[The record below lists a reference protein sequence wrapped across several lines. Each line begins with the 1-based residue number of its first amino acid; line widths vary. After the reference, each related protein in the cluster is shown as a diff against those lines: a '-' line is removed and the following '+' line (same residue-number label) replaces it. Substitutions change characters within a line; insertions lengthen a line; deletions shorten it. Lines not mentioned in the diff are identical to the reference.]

1 MNPTPCAGYSII
13 AMSRFLAVLA
23 FSAGAAMPAVA
34 QVTTLDEG
42 VFVISRNGA
51 AVGRESFS
59 IKSSPGGMGGP
70 VVQARATVSYDD
82 RRLTPVLKA
91 DSIGSPTE
99 YQLEVRAGANA
110 SEVLKGVIRR
120 GRFSATMQTPRGEN
134 LKEYVV
140 SEGALVLDE
149 DVFHQYYFLARGN
162 RTGEVP
168 VVVPHRNVQVVMR
181 IENRGNATV
190 TVGGQSLPARALVL
204 VDPAGGNR
212 EIWVDAQGRVLKVAI
227 PSRGI
232 LAVREEPP
240 R

>member
-1 MNPTPCAGYSII
+1 MT
-13 AMSRFLAVLA
+13 AMTRYLAVLA
-23 FSAGAAMPAVA
+23 LSAGAALPAFA

-42 VFVISRNGA
+42 TFTISRNGTP
-51 AVGRESFS
+51 VGRESFT
-59 IKSSPGGMGGP
+59 IRSSPGGMGGP

-162 RTGEVP
+162 RTGAVP
-168 VVVPHRNVQVVMR
+168 VVVPHKNVQVMMR
-181 IENRGNATV
+181 IEDRGPATV
-190 TVGGQSLPARALVL
+190 SIGGQPVAGRALVL
-204 VDPAGGNR
+204 VEPAGASR
-212 EIWVDAQGRVLKVAI
+212 EIWVDSAGRVLKVAI
-227 PSRGI
+227 PARGL
-232 LAVREEPP
+232 LALRDEPP

>member
-1 MNPTPCAGYSII
+1 MNPTTAEGYSII
-13 AMSRFLAVLA
+13 AMSRYLAVLA
-23 FSAGAAMPAVA
+23 FSAGTALPAFA

-42 VFVISRNGA
+42 VFAISRNGTP
-51 AVGRESFS
+51 VGRESFS

-162 RTGEVP
+162 RTGDVP

-181 IENRGNATV
+181 IEERGTTSV
-190 TVGGQSLPARALVL
+190 TVGGQAITARALAL
-204 VDPAGGNR
+204 VDPSGGTR
-212 EIWVDAQGRVLKVAI
+212 EIWVDSRGRVLKVSI

-232 LAVREEPP
+232 LALREEPP

>member
-1 MNPTPCAGYSII
+1 MIRY
-13 AMSRFLAVLA
+13 LAVLA
-23 FSAGAAMPAVA
+23 LSAGAALPAVA

-42 VFVISRNGA
+42 TFTISRNGTP
-51 AVGRESFS
+51 VGRESFS

-110 SEVLKGVIRR
+110 EVLKGVIRR

-149 DVFHQYYFLARGN
+149 DVFHQYYFLARGI
-162 RTGEVP
+162 RTGAVP

-181 IENRGNATV
+181 IEDRGPATV
-190 TVGGQSLPARALVL
+190 SIGGQSIAGRALVL
-204 VDPAGGNR
+204 VEPAGASR
-212 EIWVDAQGRVLKVAI
+212 EIWVDSQGRVLKVAI
-227 PSRGI
+227 PSRGL
-232 LAVREEPP
+232 LALRDEPP

>member
-1 MNPTPCAGYSII
+1 
-13 AMSRFLAVLA
+13 MSRYLAVLA
-23 FSAGAAMPAVA
+23 FSAGTALPAFA

-42 VFVISRNGA
+42 VFAISRNGT

-82 RRLTPVLKA
+82 RRLTPVLRA

-162 RTGEVP
+162 RRGDVP

-181 IENRGNATV
+181 IEERGAASV
-190 TVGGQSLPARALVL
+190 TVGGQAIPARALAL
-204 VDPAGGNR
+204 IDPSGATR
-212 EIWVDAQGRVLKVAI
+212 EIWVDSQGRVLKVSI

-232 LAVREEPP
+232 LALREEPP

>member
-1 MNPTPCAGYSII
+1 MIRY
-13 AMSRFLAVLA
+13 LAAAAL
-23 FSAGAAMPAVA
+23 SATVALPLGA
-34 QVTTLDEG
+34 QVVTLDEG
-42 VFVISRNGA
+42 TFTISRNGTP
-51 AVGRESFS
+51 VGRESFT
-59 IKSSPGGMGGP
+59 IRSSQGGTAGA

-82 RRLTPVLKA
+82 RRLTPVLKS
-91 DSIGSPTE
+91 DSVGSPTE

-110 SEVLKGVIRR
+110 SEVLKGSIRR

-134 LKEYVV
+134 MKEYVV

-162 RTGEVP
+162 RTGSVP

-181 IENRGNATV
+181 IENRGSV
-190 TVGGQSLPARALVL
+190 PVSIGGKSIPARSFVL
-204 VDPAGGNR
+204 VEPGGANR
-212 EIWVDAQGRVLKVAI
+212 EIWVDGQGRVLKVEI

-232 LAVREEPP
+232 TALRDEPP

>member
-1 MNPTPCAGYSII
+1 MIRY
-13 AMSRFLAVLA
+13 LA
-23 FSAGAAMPAVA
+23 AAALTATTALPAAA
-34 QVTTLDEG
+34 QVVTLDEG
-42 VFVISRNGA
+42 TFTITRNGTP
-51 AVGRESFS
+51 VGRESFT
-59 IKSSPGGMGGP
+59 IRSSPGGPGGA

-140 SEGALVLDE
+140 SDGALVLDE
-149 DVFHQYYFLARGN
+149 DVFHQYYFLARGG
-162 RTGEVP
+162 RTGSVP

-181 IENRGNATV
+181 MEDRGPSSV
-190 TVGGQSLPARALVL
+190 TIGGRSVAGRAFVL
-204 VDPAGGNR
+204 VEPTGTSR
-212 EIWVDAQGRVLKVAI
+212 EIWVDPQGRVLKVAI

-232 LAVREEPP
+232 VAVRDEPP

>member
-1 MNPTPCAGYSII
+1 MNRYFTA
-13 AMSRFLAVLA
+13 LA
-23 FSAGAAMPAVA
+23 FSAATAVPASA
-34 QVTTLDEG
+34 QVVTLDEG
-42 VFVISRNGA
+42 TFTISRGGNP
-51 AVGRESFS
+51 VGRESFT
-59 IKSSPGGMGGP
+59 IKSSAAGGGGS

-91 DSIGSPTE
+91 DSVGSPTE

-140 SEGALVLDE
+140 SDGALVLDE

-162 RTGEVP
+162 RSGSVP

-181 IENRGNATV
+181 IEERGSTTV
-190 TVGGQSLPARALVL
+190 TVGGQSIPARAFVL
-204 VDPAGGNR
+204 VEPSGNSR
-212 EIWVDAQGRVLKVAI
+212 EVWVDRQGRVLKVSI

-232 LAVREEPP
+232 VALRDEAP

>member
-1 MNPTPCAGYSII
+1 MNTVPRRGYSTI
-13 AMSRFLAVLA
+13 AMIRHLAVIAL
-23 FSAGAAMPAVA
+23 SAAAATPAVT

-42 VFVISRNGA
+42 TFTISRNGT
-51 AVGRESFS
+51 AVGRESFT
-59 IKSSPGGMGGP
+59 IRSSPGGIGGA

-140 SEGALVLDE
+140 SEGAVVLDE

-162 RTGEVP
+162 RTGLVP
-168 VVVPHRNVQVVMR
+168 VVVPHRNVQVMMR
-181 IENRGNATV
+181 IEERGSTTV
-190 TVGGQSLPARALVL
+190 SIGGQSIAARALVL
-204 VDPAGGNR
+204 IEPAGANR
-212 EIWVDAQGRVLKVAI
+212 EIWVDSQGRVLKVAI
-227 PSRGI
+227 PARGV
-232 LAVREEPP
+232 LAVRDEPP

>member
-1 MNPTPCAGYSII
+1 MIRY
-13 AMSRFLAVLA
+13 LAAAALTATLA
-23 FSAGAAMPAVA
+23 LPAAS

-42 VFVISRNGA
+42 TFTIVRNGTP
-51 AVGRESFS
+51 VGRESFT
-59 IKSSPGGMGGP
+59 IRSSAGGPGGA

-82 RRLTPVLKA
+82 RRLTPVLKS

-149 DVFHQYYFLARGN
+149 DVFHQYYFLARGG
-162 RTGEVP
+162 RTGSVP

-181 IENRGNATV
+181 MEDRGPASV
-190 TVGGQSLPARALVL
+190 SVGGRTIAGRAFVL
-204 VDPAGGNR
+204 VEPGGANR

-232 LAVREEPP
+232 VATRDEPP

>member
-1 MNPTPCAGYSII
+1 MIRYLTAAALSASAALP
-13 AMSRFLAVLA
+13 LA
-23 FSAGAAMPAVA
+23 A
-34 QVTTLDEG
+34 QVVTLDEG
-42 VFVISRNGA
+42 TFTISRNGT
-51 AVGRESFS
+51 AVGRESFT
-59 IKSSPGGMGGP
+59 IRSSAGGAAGA

-82 RRLTPVLKA
+82 RRLTPVLKS

-110 SEVLKGVIRR
+110 SEVLKGTIRR

-162 RTGEVP
+162 RTGSVP
-168 VVVPHRNVQVVMR
+168 VVVPHRNVQLVMR
-181 IENRGNATV
+181 IEDRGAATLS
-190 TVGGQSLPARALVL
+190 VGGQSISARAFLLVE
-204 VDPAGGNR
+204 PGGGNR
-212 EIWVDAQGRVLKVAI
+212 EIWVDAQGRVLKVSI

-232 LAVREEPP
+232 TALRDEPP
-240 R
+240 H

>member
-1 MNPTPCAGYSII
+1 MTRY
-13 AMSRFLAVLA
+13 LAVLA
-23 FSAGAAMPAVA
+23 LSASTALPAAA

-42 VFVISRNGA
+42 TFTISRNGTP
-51 AVGRESFS
+51 VGRESFS
-59 IKSSPGGMGGP
+59 IKSSPGGIGGP

-162 RTGEVP
+162 RTGSVP

-181 IENRGNATV
+181 VEDRGSSSVA
-190 TVGGQSLPARALVL
+190 VGGQSIPARALVL
-204 VDPAGGNR
+204 VEPGGANR
-212 EIWVDAQGRVLKVAI
+212 EIWVDSQGRVLKVAI
-227 PSRGI
+227 PSRGLI
-232 LAVREEPP
+232 ALRDEPP

>member
-1 MNPTPCAGYSII
+1 MLRY
-13 AMSRFLAVLA
+13 LA
-23 FSAGAAMPAVA
+23 AAALTATTALPAA
-34 QVTTLDEG
+34 SQVVTLDEG
-42 VFVISRNGA
+42 TFTITRNGTP
-51 AVGRESFS
+51 VGRESFT
-59 IKSSPGGMGGP
+59 IRSSPGGPGGP

-140 SEGALVLDE
+140 SDGALVLDE
-149 DVFHQYYFLARGN
+149 DVFHQYYFLTRGG
-162 RTGEVP
+162 RTGSVP

-181 IENRGNATV
+181 MEDRGAASV
-190 TVGGQSLPARALVL
+190 TVGGQAIAGRAFVL
-204 VDPAGGNR
+204 VEPAGANR
-212 EIWVDAQGRVLKVAI
+212 EIWVDPQGRVLKVAI

-232 LAVREEPP
+232 VAVRDEPP
-240 R
+240 G

>member
-1 MNPTPCAGYSII
+1 MTRY
-13 AMSRFLAVLA
+13 LAVLA
-23 FSAGAAMPAVA
+23 LSAGAALPAVA

-42 VFVISRNGA
+42 TFTISRNGTPI
-51 AVGRESFS
+51 GRESFS

-162 RTGEVP
+162 RTGAVP

-181 IENRGNATV
+181 IEDRGPATV
-190 TVGGQSLPARALVL
+190 SIGGQSIAGRALVL
-204 VDPAGGNR
+204 VEPAGASR
-212 EIWVDAQGRVLKVAI
+212 EIWVDSQGRVLKVAI
-227 PSRGI
+227 PSRGL
-232 LAVREEPP
+232 LALRDEPP

>member
-1 MNPTPCAGYSII
+1 MNTVPRRGYSTVS
-13 AMSRFLAVLA
+13 MLRHLAVLA
-23 FSAGAAMPAVA
+23 LSAATATPAVT

-42 VFVISRNGA
+42 SFTISRNGT

-59 IKSSPGGMGGP
+59 IRSSPGGAGGP

-162 RTGEVP
+162 RTGAVP

-181 IENRGNATV
+181 IEDRGPASV
-190 TVGGQSLPARALVL
+190 SIGGRSIAGRALVL
-204 VDPAGGNR
+204 VEPGGANR
-212 EIWVDAQGRVLKVAI
+212 EIWVDSQGRVLKVAI
-227 PSRGI
+227 PSRG
-232 LAVREEPP
+232 LVALRDEPP

>member
-1 MNPTPCAGYSII
+1 MNTVPRRGYSTI
-13 AMSRFLAVLA
+13 AMFRHLAVIAL
-23 FSAGAAMPAVA
+23 SAATAAPAVS

-42 VFVISRNGA
+42 TFTISRNGT
-51 AVGRESFS
+51 AVGRESFTIRS
-59 IKSSPGGMGGP
+59 APGGSGGP

-91 DSIGSPTE
+91 DSLGSPTE

-162 RTGEVP
+162 RTGSVP

-181 IENRGNATV
+181 IEDRGPASV
-190 TVGGQSLPARALVL
+190 SIGGRSIPGRALVL
-204 VDPAGGNR
+204 IEPGGGNR
-212 EIWVDAQGRVLKVAI
+212 EIWVDSQGRVLKVAI
-227 PSRGI
+227 PSRGLVAI
-232 LAVREEPP
+232 RDEPP

>member
-1 MNPTPCAGYSII
+1 MNTTPCEGYFII
-13 AMSRFLAVLA
+13 AMTRYLAVLA
-23 FSAGAAMPAVA
+23 LSASTALPAVA

-42 VFVISRNGA
+42 TFTITRNGTP
-51 AVGRESFS
+51 VGRESFS
-59 IKSSPGGMGGP
+59 IRSSPGGIGGP

-82 RRLTPVLKA
+82 RRLTPVLKSDA
-91 DSIGSPTE
+91 NGSPTE

-162 RTGEVP
+162 RTGAVP

-181 IENRGNATV
+181 IEDRGPASV
-190 TVGGQSLPARALVL
+190 TIGGQSIAGRALVL
-204 VDPAGGNR
+204 VEPGGANR
-212 EIWVDAQGRVLKVAI
+212 EIWVDSQGRVLKVAI
-227 PSRGI
+227 PSRGL
-232 LAVREEPP
+232 LALRDEPP

>member
-1 MNPTPCAGYSII
+1 MIRYI
-13 AMSRFLAVLA
+13 A
-23 FSAGAAMPAVA
+23 AAALTATTALPAAA
-34 QVTTLDEG
+34 QVITLDEG
-42 VFVISRNGA
+42 TFTITRNGSP
-51 AVGRESFS
+51 VGRESFT
-59 IKSSPGGMGGP
+59 IRSSPGGTAGP

-82 RRLTPVLKA
+82 RRLTPILKA

-149 DVFHQYYFLARGN
+149 DVFHQYYFLARGG
-162 RTGEVP
+162 RTGSVP

-181 IENRGNATV
+181 MEDRGPASV
-190 TVGGQSLPARALVL
+190 TVGGQSIAGRAYVL
-204 VDPAGGNR
+204 VEPGGANR
-212 EIWVDAQGRVLKVAI
+212 EIWVDTQGRVLKVAI
-227 PSRGI
+227 PARGI
-232 LAVREEPP
+232 VAIRDEPP

>member
-1 MNPTPCAGYSII
+1 MNTVPRRGYFTA
-13 AMSRFLAVLA
+13 AMFRHLAVIAL
-23 FSAGAAMPAVA
+23 SAATATPAVT

-42 VFVISRNGA
+42 TFTISRNGV
-51 AVGRESFS
+51 AVGRESFT
-59 IKSSPGGMGGP
+59 IRSSPGGSGGP

-162 RTGEVP
+162 RTGSVP

-181 IENRGNATV
+181 IEDRGAASV
-190 TVGGQSLPARALVL
+190 AIGGRSIAGRALVL
-204 VDPAGGNR
+204 IEPGGANR

-227 PSRGI
+227 PSRGLVAI
-232 LAVREEPP
+232 RDEPP

>member
-1 MNPTPCAGYSII
+1 MNNHPVRGVSFRTMIRY
-13 AMSRFLAVLA
+13 LAAAAL
-23 FSAGAAMPAVA
+23 SATAALPARSQVA
-34 QVTTLDEG
+34 TLDEG
-42 VFVISRNGA
+42 TFTISRNGA
-51 AVGRESFS
+51 PVGRESFT
-59 IKSSPGGMGGP
+59 IRSSPGGPGGA

-82 RRLTPVLKA
+82 RRLTPILKA

-134 LKEYVV
+134 MKEYVV
-140 SEGALVLDE
+140 SDGALVLDE

-162 RTGEVP
+162 RTGSVP
-168 VVVPHRNVQVVMR
+168 VVVPHRNVQVMMR
-181 IENRGNATV
+181 IEDRGPASV
-190 TVGGQSLPARALVL
+190 TVGGQSLAGRAFVL
-204 VDPAGGNR
+204 IEPGGANR

-227 PSRGI
+227 PARGI
-232 LAVREEPP
+232 TALRDDPP

>member
-1 MNPTPCAGYSII
+1 MNTALLRGYDLL
-13 AMSRFLAVLA
+13 AMTRHLAVLA
-23 FSAGAAMPAVA
+23 LSAGISLPAFA

-42 VFVISRNGA
+42 TFTISRNGT

-59 IKSSPGGMGGP
+59 IKSSPGGMGGS

-162 RTGEVP
+162 RTGAVP

-181 IENRGNATV
+181 IEDRGPASV
-190 TVGGQSLPARALVL
+190 TIGGQSIAGRALVL
-204 VDPAGGNR
+204 VEPGGANR
-212 EIWVDAQGRVLKVAI
+212 EIWVDAQGRVLKVSI

-232 LAVREEPP
+232 LALRDEPP

>member
-1 MNPTPCAGYSII
+1 MIRY
-13 AMSRFLAVLA
+13 LA
-23 FSAGAAMPAVA
+23 AAALTATTALPAAA
-34 QVTTLDEG
+34 QVITLDEG
-42 VFVISRNGA
+42 TFTISRNGTP
-51 AVGRESFS
+51 VGRESFT
-59 IKSSPGGMGGP
+59 IRSSPGGPGGA
-70 VVQARATVSYDD
+70 VTQARATVSYDD

-134 LKEYVV
+134 LREYVV

-149 DVFHQYYFLARGN
+149 DVFHQYYFLARGG
-162 RTGEVP
+162 RTGSVP

-181 IENRGNATV
+181 MEDRGPASV
-190 TVGGQSLPARALVL
+190 TVGGQSLPARAYVL
-204 VDPAGGNR
+204 AEPGGADR

-232 LAVREEPP
+232 VALRDDPP

>member
-1 MNPTPCAGYSII
+1 MIRY
-13 AMSRFLAVLA
+13 LA
-23 FSAGAAMPAVA
+23 AAALTATTALPAVA
-34 QVTTLDEG
+34 QVVTLDEG
-42 VFVISRNGA
+42 TFTITRNGTP
-51 AVGRESFS
+51 VGRESFT
-59 IKSSPGGMGGP
+59 IRSSPGGVGGP

-149 DVFHQYYFLARGN
+149 DVFHQYYFLARGG
-162 RTGEVP
+162 RTGSVP

-181 IENRGNATV
+181 MEDRGPASV
-190 TVGGQSLPARALVL
+190 TVGGQSVPARAYVL
-204 VDPAGGNR
+204 VEPGGTNR
-212 EIWVDAQGRVLKVAI
+212 EIWVDSTGRVLKVAI

-232 LAVREEPP
+232 VALRDEPP

>member
-1 MNPTPCAGYSII
+1 MNTTPPTGYFII
-13 AMSRFLAVLA
+13 AMTRYLAVLA
-23 FSAGAAMPAVA
+23 FSAGAALPAVA

-42 VFVISRNGA
+42 TFTISRNGTP
-51 AVGRESFS
+51 VGRESFS

-140 SEGALVLDE
+140 SDGALVLDE

-162 RTGEVP
+162 RTGSVP

-181 IENRGNATV
+181 IEDRGPASV
-190 TVGGQSLPARALVL
+190 TIGGQSIAGRALVL
-204 VDPAGGNR
+204 VEPTGATR
-212 EIWVDAQGRVLKVAI
+212 EIWVDSQGRVLKVAI
-227 PSRGI
+227 PSRGL
-232 LAVREEPP
+232 LALRDEPP

>member
-1 MNPTPCAGYSII
+1 MT
-13 AMSRFLAVLA
+13 AMTRYLAVLA
-23 FSAGAAMPAVA
+23 LSAGAALPALA

-42 VFVISRNGA
+42 TFTISRNGTPI
-51 AVGRESFS
+51 GRESFT

-110 SEVLKGVIRR
+110 EVLKGVIRR

-149 DVFHQYYFLARGN
+149 DVFHQYYFLARGK
-162 RTGEVP
+162 RSGAVP
-168 VVVPHRNVQVVMR
+168 VVVPHQNVQVMMR
-181 IENRGNATV
+181 IEDRGPATV
-190 TVGGQSLPARALVL
+190 TIGGQPIPGQALVL
-204 VDPAGGNR
+204 VEPAGASR
-212 EIWVDAQGRVLKVAI
+212 EIWVDSQGRVLKVAI
-227 PSRGI
+227 PARGL
-232 LAVREEPP
+232 LAVRDEPP

>member
-1 MNPTPCAGYSII
+1 MI
-13 AMSRFLAVLA
+13 AMNRYFAVLVL
-23 FSAGAAMPAVA
+23 SAGAVLPAAA
-34 QVTTLDEG
+34 QVVTLDEG
-42 VFVISRNGA
+42 TFTISRNGSP
-51 AVGRESFS
+51 VGRESFT
-59 IKSSPGGMGGP
+59 IKSSPGGIGGA

-82 RRLTPVLKA
+82 RRLTPVLKS

-162 RTGEVP
+162 RTGAVP

-181 IENRGNATV
+181 IEERGSTSVN
-190 TVGGQSLPARALVL
+190 VGGQSIPARALVL
-204 VDPAGGNR
+204 VEPGGNNR
-212 EIWVDAQGRVLKVAI
+212 EIWVDSQGRVLKVSI
-227 PSRGI
+227 PSRG
-232 LAVREEPP
+232 LVALRDEPP

>member
-1 MNPTPCAGYSII
+1 MIRYI
-13 AMSRFLAVLA
+13 A
-23 FSAGAAMPAVA
+23 AAALTATTALPAA
-34 QVTTLDEG
+34 SQVTTLDEG
-42 VFVISRNGA
+42 TFTITRNGTP
-51 AVGRESFS
+51 VGRESFT
-59 IKSSPGGMGGP
+59 IRSSPGGAAGA

-149 DVFHQYYFLARGN
+149 DVFHQYYFLARGG
-162 RTGEVP
+162 RTGSIP

-181 IENRGNATV
+181 MEDRGPASV
-190 TVGGQSLPARALVL
+190 TVGGQSIAGRAYVL
-204 VDPAGGNR
+204 VEPGGSNR
-212 EIWVDAQGRVLKVAI
+212 EIWVDSQGRVLKVAI

-232 LAVREEPP
+232 IALRDEPP

>member
-1 MNPTPCAGYSII
+1 MIRY
-13 AMSRFLAVLA
+13 LAV
-23 FSAGAAMPAVA
+23 AALTATTALPALA
-34 QVTTLDEG
+34 QVVTLDEG
-42 VFVISRNGA
+42 TFTITRNGTP
-51 AVGRESFS
+51 VGRESFT
-59 IKSSPGGMGGP
+59 IRSSPGGTAGA

-134 LKEYVV
+134 LREYVV

-149 DVFHQYYFLARGN
+149 DVFHQYYFLARGG
-162 RTGEVP
+162 RTGSIP

-181 IENRGNATV
+181 MEDRGPASV
-190 TVGGQSLPARALVL
+190 TVGGQSIAGRAYVL
-204 VDPAGGNR
+204 VEPGGANR
-212 EIWVDAQGRVLKVAI
+212 EIWVDSQGRVLKVAI

-232 LAVREEPP
+232 VALRDDPP

>member
-1 MNPTPCAGYSII
+1 MIRYLT
-13 AMSRFLAVLA
+13 
-23 FSAGAAMPAVA
+23 AAALTATAALPAA
-34 QVTTLDEG
+34 SQVITLDEG
-42 VFVISRNGA
+42 AFTISRNGS
-51 AVGRESFS
+51 AVGRESFT
-59 IKSSPGGMGGP
+59 IRSSPGGASGS
-70 VVQARATVSYDD
+70 VVQARATVAYDD
-82 RRLTPVLKA
+82 RRLTPVLKS

-162 RTGEVP
+162 RSGSVP

-181 IENRGNATV
+181 IEERGSSTLSI
-190 TVGGQSLPARALVL
+190 GGQSIQARAFVL
-204 VDPAGGNR
+204 IEPAGANR

-232 LAVREEPP
+232 TAIRDELP

>member
-1 MNPTPCAGYSII
+1 MIRY
-13 AMSRFLAVLA
+13 LA
-23 FSAGAAMPAVA
+23 AAALTATASLPAAA
-34 QVTTLDEG
+34 QVATLDEG
-42 VFVISRNGA
+42 TFTITRNGTP
-51 AVGRESFS
+51 VGRESFT
-59 IKSSPGGMGGP
+59 IRSSPGGQAGA
-70 VVQARATVSYDD
+70 VVQARATVTYDD
-82 RRLTPVLKA
+82 RRLTPILKS

-149 DVFHQYYFLARGN
+149 DVFHQYYFLARGG
-162 RTGEVP
+162 RTGSVP

-181 IENRGNATV
+181 MEDRGPASV
-190 TVGGQSLPARALVL
+190 TIGGQSIAGRAFVL
-204 VDPAGGNR
+204 VEPGGNNR

-232 LAVREEPP
+232 LAVRDEPP